1 MTRTII
7 VHGDDEYFTP
17 DQLIAA
23 ELLSQPGRNGLTMAE
38 VAQRAN
44 TSERSLQRWRRD
56 PKFAEFVKRRTLD
69 NTTEH
74 LADVLGALTEAAKT
88 ARSMKAVELYLR
100 ATGLLNQEITVKP
113 ADPVED
119 RSNAAIEAEID
130 RLRRELGEI
139 IDINEE
145 EIQK

>member
-1 MTRTII
+1 MTRTIMI
-7 VHGDDEYFTP
+7 HGDDEHFTP

-56 PKFAEFVKRRTLD
+56 GRFADFVKRRTLE

-74 LADVLGALTEAAKT
+74 LADVLGTLTTLAK
-88 ARSMKAVELYLR
+88 RGHSMKAVELYLR
-100 ATGLLNQEITVKP
+100 ATGLLNQEITVRP
-113 ADPVED
+113 TAPVED
-119 RSNAAIEAEID
+119 RSTEALERSIEE
-130 RLRRELGEI
+130 LRRQLEADGFI
-139 IDINEE
+139 SEE
-145 EIQK
+145 E